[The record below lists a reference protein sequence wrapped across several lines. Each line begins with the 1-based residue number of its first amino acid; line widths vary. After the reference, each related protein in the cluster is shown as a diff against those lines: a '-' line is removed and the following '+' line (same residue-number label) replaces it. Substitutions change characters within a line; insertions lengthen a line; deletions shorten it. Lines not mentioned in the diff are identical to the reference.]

1 MYDVAVIGG
10 GPCGLTAGIY
20 ASRSGLNTVILE
32 RTAPGGQAAT
42 TLAIDNY
49 PGFPDG
55 VDGPGLMTAMEEQA
69 KRFGAG
75 ITLAE
80 ATSIET
86 GPGEFAVHTT
96 DERLVSK
103 TVIIATGTREKP
115 LGVPGERELRGRG
128 VSYCAVCDGAFF
140 RGKRVVVVG
149 GGDSA
154 ITEAIFLARIASRVT
169 VVHRRDALR
178 ANKYLQD
185 QAMSNDKIAFAWNSV
200 VTAIE
205 GSDRVEGIVL
215 RDTVTGEKTPVEA
228 DGVFIYVGFSPN
240 TEFLRGV
247 VELDAAGYA
256 ITDNTLRTSVP
267 GIFAAGDVRVKVLR
281 QIVTAAAD
289 GAVAAVSAE
298 RYLMGVS

>member
-86 GPGEFAVHTT
+86 GLGEFAVHTT

-215 RDTVTGEKTPVEA
+215 RDTVTGEKTLVEA

-240 TEFLRGV
+240 TEFLKGV